1 MTGSRIGF
9 ALPIGLLLALALT
22 ATPDGARQDAQQRAA
37 ERLRAL
43 QREAETLAAQGKT
56 LLVELRRLE
65 VERAIR
71 LEELRTARAE
81 LAQVTSDLEA
91 ATVQL
96 EALERAHAEQVPGL
110 AARLA
115 DIYKMGSGG
124 YVRLLLSVGD
134 LRDLGRAYRTVASL
148 AARDR
153 ERVRAYQST
162 LESLRAARAGLA
174 ERRER
179 AAALEADARE
189 AAAAAARAVEAR
201 TALLA
206 RIDAE
211 RDLNAQLAGE
221 LQLARERLEQAVT
234 ALDRSATAPALPFR
248 PFRGALD
255 WPATGRV
262 QAFFGRPARD
272 GRGARNGIEI
282 AVPADTPVQAVHDGT
297 VAFAGPFEGFGNL
310 VILDHGARAYTL
322 YGYLASIDVTKDSR
336 VGKGARLGLAGLP
349 PAGGTPVVYFE
360 VRIDGQAADPLQW
373 LKPRRPPTP

>member
-1 MTGSRIGF
+1 MTAVTTRH
-9 ALPIGLLLALALT
+9 ALSIGLLLALTLT
-22 ATPDGARQDAQQRAA
+22 AAPGGARQDAQQRAS

-43 QREAETLAAQGKT
+43 QHEADTLAAQGKT

-71 LEELRTARAE
+71 LEELRGARAE
-81 LAQVTSDLEA
+81 LARVTNDLEA

-96 EALERAHAEQVPGL
+96 EALERVHAEQVPGL

-115 DIYKMGSGG
+115 DIYRMGSGG

-134 LRDLGRAYRTVASL
+134 LRDLGRAYRTVAAL

-162 LESLRAARAGLA
+162 LTSLRAARAGLA

-179 AAALEADARE
+179 AAALEAEAR
-189 AAAAAARAVEAR
+189 AAAGAAARAVEAR
-201 TALLA
+201 TALIA

-221 LQLARERLEQAVT
+221 LQLARERLAEAVT
-234 ALDRSATAPALPFR
+234 ALDPAAGAPALPFR

-255 WPATGRV
+255 WPASGRV
-262 QAFFGRPARD
+262 LAFFGRPARD
-272 GRGARNGIEI
+272 GSGTRNGIDI

-297 VAFAGPFEGFGNL
+297 VAFAGPFAGFGNL

-322 YGYLASIDVTKDSR
+322 YGYLATIDVTKDSR

-349 PAGGTPVVYFE
+349 PAGGTPAVYFE
-360 VRIDGQAADPLQW
+360 VRVDGQAADPLQW
-373 LKPRRPPTP
+373 LKPRRPRTP

>member
-1 MTGSRIGF
+1 MTFRTRL
-9 ALPIGLLLALALT
+9 ALPIGLLAALT
-22 ATPDGARQDAQQRAA
+22 LTAAPGDARQDAQQRAD

-65 VERAIR
+65 VEHAIR
-71 LEELRTARAE
+71 LEELRRARRAHAE
-81 LAQVTSDLEA
+81 ATSELDA
-91 ATVQL
+91 ATAQL
-96 EALERAHAEQVPGL
+96 EALERAHAEQVPAL

-115 DIYKMGSGG
+115 QIYRMGSGG
-124 YVRLLLSVGD
+124 YVRLLLSVDD
-134 LRDLGRAYRTVASL
+134 LRDLGRAYRTVAAL
-148 AARDR
+148 AARDQ

-162 LESLRAARAGLA
+162 LASLRAARAALA
-174 ERRER
+174 ERRQR
-179 AAALEADARE
+179 AAALEAEART
-189 AAAAAARAVEAR
+189 AADAAARAVAQR

-221 LQLARERLEQAVT
+221 LQLARERLAQTVT
-234 ALDRSATAPALPFR
+234 GLAPTAGAPTLPFR

-255 WPATGRV
+255 WPAEGRV
-262 QAFFGRPARD
+262 QAFFGRPTRD
-272 GRGARNGIEI
+272 GRGTRTGIEI

-349 PAGGTPVVYFE
+349 PDGSTPAVYFE
-360 VRIDGQAADPLQW
+360 VRVDGQAADPLQW
-373 LKPRRPPTP
+373 LKPRRPRTP

>member
-1 MTGSRIGF
+1 MTFRTRL
-9 ALPIGLLLALALT
+9 ALPIGLLAALT
-22 ATPDGARQDAQQRAA
+22 LTAAPGDARQDAQQRAD

-65 VERAIR
+65 VEHAIR
-71 LEELRTARAE
+71 LEELRRARRAHAE
-81 LAQVTSDLEA
+81 ATSELDA
-91 ATVQL
+91 ATAQL
-96 EALERAHAEQVPGL
+96 EALERAHAEQVPAL

-115 DIYKMGSGG
+115 QIYRMGSGG
-124 YVRLLLSVGD
+124 YVRLLLSVDD
-134 LRDLGRAYRTVASL
+134 LRDLGRAYRTVAAL
-148 AARDR
+148 AARDQ
-153 ERVRAYQST
+153 ERVHAYQST
-162 LESLRAARAGLA
+162 LASLRAARAALA
-174 ERRER
+174 ERRQR
-179 AAALEADARE
+179 AAALEAEART
-189 AAAAAARAVEAR
+189 AADAAARAVAQR

-221 LQLARERLEQAVT
+221 LQLARERLAQTVT
-234 ALDRSATAPALPFR
+234 GLAPTAGAPTLPFR

-255 WPATGRV
+255 WPAEGRV
-262 QAFFGRPARD
+262 QAFFGRPTRD
-272 GRGARNGIEI
+272 GRGTRTGIEI

-349 PAGGTPVVYFE
+349 PDGSTPAVYFE
-360 VRIDGQAADPLQW
+360 VRVDGQAADPLQW
-373 LKPRRPPTP
+373 LKPRRLRTP

>member
-1 MTGSRIGF
+1 MTFRTRL
-9 ALPIGLLLALALT
+9 ALPIGLLAALT
-22 ATPDGARQDAQQRAA
+22 LTAAPGDARQDAQQRAD

-65 VERAIR
+65 VEHAIR
-71 LEELRTARAE
+71 LEELRRARRAHAE
-81 LAQVTSDLEA
+81 ATSELDA
-91 ATVQL
+91 ATAQL
-96 EALERAHAEQVPGL
+96 EALERAHAEQVPAL

-115 DIYKMGSGG
+115 QIYRMGSGG
-124 YVRLLLSVGD
+124 YVRLLLSVDD
-134 LRDLGRAYRTVASL
+134 LRDLGRAYRTVAAL
-148 AARDR
+148 AARDQ
-153 ERVRAYQST
+153 ERVHAYQST
-162 LESLRAARAGLA
+162 LASLRAARAALA
-174 ERRER
+174 ERQQR
-179 AAALEADARE
+179 AAALEAEART
-189 AAAAAARAVEAR
+189 AADAAARAVAQR

-221 LQLARERLEQAVT
+221 LQLARERLAQTVT
-234 ALDRSATAPALPFR
+234 GLAPTAGAPTLPFR

-255 WPATGRV
+255 WPAEGRV
-262 QAFFGRPARD
+262 QAFFGRPTRD
-272 GRGARNGIEI
+272 GRGTRTGIEI

-297 VAFAGPFEGFGNL
+297 IAFAGPFEGFGNL

-349 PAGGTPVVYFE
+349 PDGSTPAVYFE
-360 VRIDGQAADPLQW
+360 VRVDGQAADPLQW
-373 LKPRRPPTP
+373 LKPRRPRTP